1 MKKMFF
7 NSLAFMLA
15 LSFFSFLPTAQA
27 QSFQPSFSL
36 PPPAEVARDLFQKP
50 FSLDAKE
57 ENF

>member
-1 MKKMFF
+1 MKKMIL
-7 NSLAFMLA
+7 SPLAFMLA
-15 LSFFSFLPTAQA
+15 LSFFSFLAPVQA